1 MLDGVLISSF
11 PLSPPRALSVFQ
23 TDPEQSSVVGDP
35 QTTAAPSFLH
45 RHTSHPTTPLDQPA
59 TRQTNQT
66 KQNHQQSPPRMQAN
80 LHGFKL
86 LAALAWAEAAARA
99 EAEQKAWVVATQLG
113 VGRHRAPTS
122 SDEPCRS
129 VLPEPLDSCIS
140 VSPSSADRK
149 LCRSSNLPTRTPR
162 TSPRDVCPRRLRH
175 RPVSHRRLVSHLLRF
190 HQRRC

>member
-1 MLDGVLISSF
+1 MTRRHHPRMLDGVLISSF

-45 RHTSHPTTPLDQPA
+45 RHTSHPTTPLDQPT

-66 KQNHQQSPPRMQAN
+66 KQNHQQSPPCMQAN

-86 LAALAWAEAAARA
+86 LAALARA

-149 LCRSSNLPTRTPR
+149 LYRSSNLPTRTPR
-162 TSPRDVCPRRLRH
+162 TSPRDVCPRRL
-175 RPVSHRRLVSHLLRF
+175 HRRLVFHLLRF